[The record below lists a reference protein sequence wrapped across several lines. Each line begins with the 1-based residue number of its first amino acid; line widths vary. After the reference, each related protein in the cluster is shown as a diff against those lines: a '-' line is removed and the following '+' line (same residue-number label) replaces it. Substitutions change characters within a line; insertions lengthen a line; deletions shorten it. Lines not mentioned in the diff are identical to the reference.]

1 MEIKFYKHRTS
12 AEIVTLLKTELQNRL
27 EEEREHYSFKL
38 KNGEDY
44 KKLIMFLFDK
54 QIPFELV

>member
-1 MEIKFYKHRTS
+1 
-12 AEIVTLLKTELQNRL
+12 VTLLKTELQNRL